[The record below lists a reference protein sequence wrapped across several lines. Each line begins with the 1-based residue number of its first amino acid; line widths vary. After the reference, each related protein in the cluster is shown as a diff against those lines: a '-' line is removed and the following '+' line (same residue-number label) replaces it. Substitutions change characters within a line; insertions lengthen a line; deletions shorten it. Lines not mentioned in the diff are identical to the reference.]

1 MATVTKFTITKGN
14 KLDFYIIVKEAG
26 TVSPLALAV
35 GDTFSYTLIEKETGN
50 KFATNT
56 TMSIID
62 GPNGKIKGT
71 ITAAVSGTLPM
82 KVGMAEDGYLP
93 RASMRLVVKGVTA
106 AQGEFV
112 AAIENVYVIAG

>member
-1 MATVTKFTITKGN
+1 MAAVTKFTITKGN
-14 KLDFYIIVKEAG
+14 QLDFYIIVKEAG
-26 TVSPLALAV
+26 TVSPLVLDV
-35 GDTFSYTLIEKETGN
+35 GDTFSYTLIEKAKGT
-50 KFATNT
+50 KFAEDTAMT
-56 TMSIID
+56 IVD

-71 ITAAVSGTLPM
+71 ITDTVSATLPM